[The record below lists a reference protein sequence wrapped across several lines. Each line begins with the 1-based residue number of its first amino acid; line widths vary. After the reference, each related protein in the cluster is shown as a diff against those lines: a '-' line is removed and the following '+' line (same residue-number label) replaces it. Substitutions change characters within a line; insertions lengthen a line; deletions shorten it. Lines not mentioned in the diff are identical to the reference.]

1 MAKALVGASVGGKV
15 AVSGLSADVVKQ
27 GTTVTVRQGAKTIA
41 EVTGTLE
48 SADDLDVLATM
59 YYYTGDIATVTYW
72 NGAGYVTG
80 SVQTGFGSVT
90 VKGTIKRV
98 MIFQSSGGNIC
109 GHSGPGTYT
118 SGHTNTISGFDN
130 KAQSFVVLGRK

>member
-1 MAKALVGASVGGKV
+1 MAKCLVGAVGGLP
-15 AVSGLSADVVKQ
+15 AADK
-27 GTTVTVRQGAKTIA
+27 AKLLPENIRKGVTIA
-41 EVTGTLE
+41 KVTGTLE

>member
-1 MAKALVGASVGGKV
+1 MAKCLVGAVGG
-15 AVSGLSADVVKQ
+15 LPEADKAKLLPENI
-27 GTTVTVRQGAKTIA
+27 RQGVTIA
-41 EVTGTLE
+41 KVTGTLE
-48 SADDLDVLATM
+48 PADELDVLATM
-59 YYYTGDIATVTYW
+59 YYYTGDIAQVTYW
-72 NGAGYVTG
+72 TGSGYVNG
-80 SVQTGFGSVT
+80 NVQTGFGSVT

>member
-1 MAKALVGASVGGKV
+1 MAKCLVGATG
-15 AVSGLSADVVKQ
+15 GLSAADKAKLIPANIRAGVTLFA
-27 GTTVTVRQGAKTIA
+27 GTQKELI
-41 EVTGTLE
+41 GTLE
-48 SADDLDVLATM
+48 PADELDVLASM

>member
-1 MAKALVGASVGGKV
+1 MAKCLVGAAGGLP
-15 AVSGLSADVVKQ
+15 AADRAKLIPANIRAGVTLFA
-27 GTTVTVRQGAKTIA
+27 GTQKELI
-41 EVTGTLE
+41 GTLE
-48 SADDLDVLATM
+48 PADELDVLASM

-90 VKGTIKRV
+90 VKGTVQKV
-98 MIFQSSGGNIC
+98 MIFQTSGGSIC
-109 GHSGPGTYT
+109 GHSGVGTYT

-130 KAQSFVVLGRK
+130 RSQSFVVLGRK

>member
-1 MAKALVGASVGGKV
+1 MAKALVGSSGGGKV

-48 SADDLDVLATM
+48 PADELDVLATM
-59 YYYTGDIATVTYW
+59 YYYTGDIAQVTYW
-72 NGAGYVTG
+72 TGSGYVNG
-80 SVQTGFGSVT
+80 NVQTGFGSVT

>member
-1 MAKALVGASVGGKV
+1 MAKCLVGATG
-15 AVSGLSADVVKQ
+15 GLSAADKAKLIPANIRAGVTLFA
-27 GTTVTVRQGAKTIA
+27 GTQKELI
-41 EVTGTLE
+41 GTLE
-48 SADDLDVLATM
+48 PADELDVLASM

-90 VKGTIKRV
+90 VKGTVQKV
-98 MIFQSSGGNIC
+98 MIFQTSGGSIC
-109 GHSGPGTYT
+109 GHSGQGTYT

-130 KAQSFVVLGRK
+130 KAQSFVVLGKK

>member
-1 MAKALVGASVGGKV
+1 MAKCLVGAVGGLP
-15 AVSGLSADVVKQ
+15 AADK
-27 GTTVTVRQGAKTIA
+27 AKLLPENIRKGVTIA
-41 EVTGTLE
+41 KVTGTLE
-48 SADDLDVLATM
+48 PADELDVLASM
-59 YYYTGDIATVTYW
+59 CYYTGDIATVTYW

>member
-1 MAKALVGASVGGKV
+1 MAKCLVGAVGGLP
-15 AVSGLSADVVKQ
+15 AADKAKLLPENI
-27 GTTVTVRQGAKTIA
+27 RQGVTIA
-41 EVTGTLE
+41 KVTGTLE
-48 SADDLDVLATM
+48 PADELDVLATM
-59 YYYTGDIATVTYW
+59 YYHTGDISTVTYW
-72 NGAGYVTG
+72 NGSSYVNG

-90 VKGTIKRV
+90 VKGTVKRV
-98 MIFQSSGGNIC
+98 MIFQSSGGSIC

>member
-1 MAKALVGASVGGKV
+1 MAKCLVGAAGGLP
-15 AVSGLSADVVKQ
+15 AADRAKLIPANIRAGVTLFA
-27 GTTVTVRQGAKTIA
+27 GTQKELI
-41 EVTGTLE
+41 GTLE
-48 SADDLDVLATM
+48 PADELDVLASM
-59 YYYTGDIATVTYW
+59 CYYTGDIATVTYW

>member
-1 MAKALVGASVGGKV
+1 MAKCLVGAAGGLP
-15 AVSGLSADVVKQ
+15 AADRAKLIPANIRAGVTLFA
-27 GTTVTVRQGAKTIA
+27 GTQKELI
-41 EVTGTLE
+41 GTLE
-48 SADDLDVLATM
+48 PADELDVLASM

-118 SGHTNTISGFDN
+118 SGHTNTIAGFDN

>member
-1 MAKALVGASVGGKV
+1 MAKCLVGAVGGLP
-15 AVSGLSADVVKQ
+15 AADK
-27 GTTVTVRQGAKTIA
+27 AKLLPENIRKGVTIA
-41 EVTGTLE
+41 KVTGTLE
-48 SADDLDVLATM
+48 PADELDVLASM
-59 YYYTGDIATVTYW
+59 YYY
-72 NGAGYVTG
+72 
-80 SVQTGFGSVT
+80 
-90 VKGTIKRV
+90 KGTIKRV

>member
-1 MAKALVGASVGGKV
+1 MAKCLVGAVGGLP
-15 AVSGLSADVVKQ
+15 AADKAKLLPENI
-27 GTTVTVRQGAKTIA
+27 RQGVTIA
-41 EVTGTLE
+41 KVTGTLE
-48 SADDLDVLATM
+48 PADELDVLATM
-59 YYYTGDIATVTYW
+59 YYYTGDIAQVTYW
-72 NGAGYVTG
+72 TGSGYVNG
-80 SVQTGFGSVT
+80 NVQTGFGSVT

>member
-1 MAKALVGASVGGKV
+1 MAKCLVGAAG
-15 AVSGLSADVVKQ
+15 GLSAADRAKLIPANIRAGVTLFA
-27 GTTVTVRQGAKTIA
+27 GTQKELI
-41 EVTGTLE
+41 GTLE
-48 SADDLDVLATM
+48 PADELDVLATM
-59 YYYTGDIATVTYW
+59 YYYTGDIAQVTYW
-72 NGAGYVTG
+72 TGSGYVNG
-80 SVQTGFGSVT
+80 NVQTGFGSVT

>member
-1 MAKALVGASVGGKV
+1 MAKCLVGATG
-15 AVSGLSADVVKQ
+15 GLSAADKAKLIPANIRAGVTLFA
-27 GTTVTVRQGAKTIA
+27 GTQKELI
-41 EVTGTLE
+41 GTLE
-48 SADDLDVLATM
+48 PADELDVLASM

-90 VKGTIKRV
+90 VKGTVQKV
-98 MIFQSSGGNIC
+98 MIFQTSGGSIC
-109 GHSGPGTYT
+109 GHSGVGTYT

-130 KAQSFVVLGRK
+130 RSQSFVVLGRK

>member
-1 MAKALVGASVGGKV
+1 MAKCLVGATG
-15 AVSGLSADVVKQ
+15 GLSAADKAKLIPANIRAGVTLFA
-27 GTTVTVRQGAKTIA
+27 GTQKELI
-41 EVTGTLE
+41 GTLE
-48 SADDLDVLATM
+48 PADELDVLATM
-59 YYYTGDIATVTYW
+59 YYYTGDIAQVTYW
-72 NGAGYVTG
+72 TGSGYVNG
-80 SVQTGFGSVT
+80 NVQTGFGSVT

-130 KAQSFVVLGRK
+130 KAQSFVVLGKK

>member
-1 MAKALVGASVGGKV
+1 MAKCLVGAAGGLP
-15 AVSGLSADVVKQ
+15 AADRAKLIPANIRAGVTLFA
-27 GTTVTVRQGAKTIA
+27 GTQKELI
-41 EVTGTLE
+41 GTLE
-48 SADDLDVLATM
+48 PADELDVLASM

-72 NGAGYVTG
+72 NGAGYVTR

>member
-1 MAKALVGASVGGKV
+1 MAKCLVGAVGGLP
-15 AVSGLSADVVKQ
+15 AADK
-27 GTTVTVRQGAKTIA
+27 AKLLPENIRKGVTIA
-41 EVTGTLE
+41 KVTGTLE
-48 SADDLDVLATM
+48 PADELDVLASM

>member
-1 MAKALVGASVGGKV
+1 MAKCLVGAVGGLP
-15 AVSGLSADVVKQ
+15 AADKAKLLPENI
-27 GTTVTVRQGAKTIA
+27 RQGVTIA
-41 EVTGTLE
+41 KVTGTLE
-48 SADDLDVLATM
+48 PADELDVLASM

-80 SVQTGFGSVT
+80 AVQTGFGSVT

>member
-1 MAKALVGASVGGKV
+1 MAKCLVGAVGGLP
-15 AVSGLSADVVKQ
+15 AADKAKLLPENI
-27 GTTVTVRQGAKTIA
+27 RQGVTIA
-41 EVTGTLE
+41 KVTGTLE
-48 SADDLDVLATM
+48 PADELDVLASM

-109 GHSGPGTYT
+109 GHSAPGTYT

>member
-1 MAKALVGASVGGKV
+1 MAKCLVGAVGGLP
-15 AVSGLSADVVKQ
+15 AADRAKLIPANIRAGVTLFAGTQKEVV
-27 GTTVTVRQGAKTIA
+27 
-41 EVTGTLE
+41 GTLE
-48 SADDLDVLATM
+48 PADELDVLATM
-59 YYYTGDIATVTYW
+59 YYHTGDISTVTYW
-72 NGAGYVTG
+72 NGSSYVNG
-80 SVQTGFGSVT
+80 SVQSGFGSVT
-90 VKGTIKRV
+90 VKGTVKRV

>member
-1 MAKALVGASVGGKV
+1 MAKCLVGAVGGLP
-15 AVSGLSADVVKQ
+15 AADK
-27 GTTVTVRQGAKTIA
+27 AKLLPENIRKGVTIA
-41 EVTGTLE
+41 KVTGTLE
-48 SADDLDVLATM
+48 PADELDVLASM

-118 SGHTNTISGFDN
+118 SGHTNTISGVDN

>member
-1 MAKALVGASVGGKV
+1 MAKCLVGAAGGLP
-15 AVSGLSADVVKQ
+15 AADRAKLIPANIRAGVTLFA
-27 GTTVTVRQGAKTIA
+27 GTQKELI
-41 EVTGTLE
+41 GTLE
-48 SADDLDVLATM
+48 PADELDVLASM
-59 YYYTGDIATVTYW
+59 CYYTGDIATVTYW
-72 NGAGYVTG
+72 NGAGYVTR

>member
-1 MAKALVGASVGGKV
+1 MAKCLVGAVGGLP
-15 AVSGLSADVVKQ
+15 AADK
-27 GTTVTVRQGAKTIA
+27 AKLLTENIRKGVTIA
-41 EVTGTLE
+41 KVTGTLE
-48 SADDLDVLATM
+48 PADELDVLASM
-59 YYYTGDIATVTYW
+59 CYYTGDIATVTYW

>member
-1 MAKALVGASVGGKV
+1 MAKCLVGAAGGLP
-15 AVSGLSADVVKQ
+15 AADRAKLIPANIRAGVTLFA
-27 GTTVTVRQGAKTIA
+27 GTQKELI
-41 EVTGTLE
+41 GTLE
-48 SADDLDVLATM
+48 PADELDVLASM

-98 MIFQSSGGNIC
+98 MIFQSSGGKIC

>member
-1 MAKALVGASVGGKV
+1 MAKCLVGAIGGLP
-15 AVSGLSADVVKQ
+15 AADKAKLLPENI
-27 GTTVTVRQGAKTIA
+27 RQGVTIA
-41 EVTGTLE
+41 KVTGTLE
-48 SADDLDVLATM
+48 PADELDVLATM
-59 YYYTGDIATVTYW
+59 YYYTGDIAQVTYW
-72 NGAGYVTG
+72 TGSGYVNG
-80 SVQTGFGSVT
+80 NVQTGFGSVT

>member
-1 MAKALVGASVGGKV
+1 MAKCLVGAAGGLP
-15 AVSGLSADVVKQ
+15 AADRAKLIPANIRAGVTLFA
-27 GTTVTVRQGAKTIA
+27 GTQKELIGP
-41 EVTGTLE
+41 LE
-48 SADDLDVLATM
+48 PADELDVLASM